1 MPELPEVETIRRDIE
16 PHVVGRTIRSLRVT
30 ERRMVRRSPSPASV
44 EAAATEQQIVA
55 LDRRGKF
62 LLFRLS
68 RPGGTTLALHF
79 GMSGTAIYCPD
90 LGVVAEHGGDKH
102 VHIRMELDN
111 DTALLVRDPRM
122 FGEVFIS
129 GDIESTLNLGPE
141 PLSKEFS
148 PELFRHKMQS
158 KASIKGAL
166 LDQRRIAGLGNIYVD
181 ESLFIAGLHP
191 LRKADSLS
199 GDDLKRLHAAVVGVL
214 SQAIESRGSTIGTY
228 KDAHGAEG
236 SMQNSLQIYG
246 REGKCDRCG
255 SEIQRIKVVGRS
267 SFYCAGC
274 QK

>member
-16 PHVVGRTIRSLRVT
+16 PHTVGRTIRSLRVT

-44 EAAATEQQIVA
+44 ETAATGQRIVA

-62 LLFRLS
+62 LLFRLAE
-68 RPGGTTLALHF
+68 PNGTTLALHF
-79 GMSGTAIYCPD
+79 GMSGAAIYCPD
-90 LGVVAEHGGDKH
+90 LNMAAEHGENRH
-102 VHIRMELDN
+102 VHVRMELDN

-122 FGEVFIS
+122 FGEIFIS
-129 GDIESTLNLGPE
+129 EDIESTLNLGPE

-148 PELFRHKMQS
+148 PELLKQKMQS
-158 KASIKGAL
+158 RASVKGAL

-191 LRKADSLS
+191 LRKADSLT
-199 GDDLKRLHAAVVGVL
+199 GDDLKRLHAAIVGVL
-214 SQAIESRGSTIGTY
+214 SQAIENRGSTIGTY
-228 KDAHGAEG
+228 MDAYGEKG
-236 SMQNSLQIYG
+236 SMQDSHQIYG
-246 REGKCDRCG
+246 HEGKCGRCG
-255 SEIQRIKVVGRS
+255 DEIKRIKVAGRS